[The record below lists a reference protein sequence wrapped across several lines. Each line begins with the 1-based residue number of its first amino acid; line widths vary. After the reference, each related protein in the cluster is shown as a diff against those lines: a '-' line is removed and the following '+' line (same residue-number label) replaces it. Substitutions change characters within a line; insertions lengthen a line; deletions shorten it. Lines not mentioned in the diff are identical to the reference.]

1 MTASL
6 FIFLPYYII
15 GSWELEAAARIFWL
29 IFAVIADKA
38 NKANSVLSSYPT
50 TRLHGGFFPNVVRL
64 LS

>member
-6 FIFLPYYII
+6 FIVLPYYII
-15 GSWELEAAARIFWL
+15 GSCELMAAARIFWL

-50 TRLHGGFFPNVVRL
+50 TRQQGGFFPNVVRRL
-64 LS
+64 N